1 MKPLI
6 QSDDEKEIRDYLLK
20 RGIDSFKNE
29 AGFIPQNGCEDQT
42 QQLVDRL
49 PTDHILAVSYEDS
62 SFIRELIFA
71 GNWGT
76 LKAMIDKDRV

>member
-1 MKPLI
+1 MTLV
-6 QSDDEKEIRDYLLK
+6 QSHDEREIREYLLK
-20 RGIDSFKNE
+20 RGIQSYKNE
-29 AGFIPQNGCEDQT
+29 GGYMPPTGCKDQT

-62 SFIRELIFA
+62 SFIRELIFS
-71 GNWGT
+71 GNFGT